1 MSETES
7 ERAQG
12 GAYPSELDGRGRPAG
27 DGELP
32 RPATEP
38 VGSKGSSHP
47 DPNRA
52 SDPGTAR
59 ETVTDPATGAPLDE
73 G

>member
-7 ERAQG
+7 ERAKG
-12 GAYPSELDGRGRPAG
+12 GAYPTEIDGRGRPNG

-32 RPATEP
+32 RPASEP

-47 DPNRA
+47 DPARS
-52 SDPGTAR
+52 SDGDTAR
-59 ETVTDPATGAPLDE
+59 ETVVDPATGAPLDE
-73 G
+73 S